1 MEDST
6 DPSQLPSN
14 CTSPVCSDPAHDDDL
29 ALNAEWS
36 DESSDCDGDG
46 PHRDAEDYDV
56 QDDQDDLD
64 GQEDEEESQG
74 VQQDLFSLSG
84 ATAPEILTFTMILL
98 PVPHLIHLTRR
109 RPLPVPG
116 TVRTSRQSH
125 CIDQPQ
131 TFSWLLGNCNCRLQL
146 RLLFFR
152 GAQGTII
159 SCRGRGRVDLAR
171 TPAQITF
178 ASRHRR
184 RQWRRLARCACHQR
198 IRDIKA

>member
-46 PHRDAEDYDV
+46 PHRDAEDHDV

-84 ATAPEILTFTMILL
+84 ATAPEILTVTSYKV
-98 PVPHLIHLTRR
+98 VPIPAPCARLITNLTRQYQ
-109 RPLPVPG
+109 
-116 TVRTSRQSH
+116 QS
-125 CIDQPQ
+125 
-131 TFSWLLGNCNCRLQL
+131 FY
-146 RLLFFR
+146 
-152 GAQGTII
+152 II
-159 SCRGRGRVDLAR
+159 SDPTGHHLNGRKE
-171 TPAQITF
+171 T
-178 ASRHRR
+178 
-184 RQWRRLARCACHQR
+184 
-198 IRDIKA
+198 